1 MRYTMKL
8 GRWEAWSRHRGVYV
22 AMSVMKSLKSAIAF
36 VGQVEAP
43 ATLLPH

>member
-1 MRYTMKL
+1 MKL

-36 VGQVEAP
+36 VGQVEAA
-43 ATLLPH
+43 ATLLPY